1 MMLKLTT
8 IAFQVLFAGSAV
20 LAQPVAGSNQGT
32 TQDESARPGR
42 KAQAAPTEM
51 RIFALKHASAE
62 EITGVVSRLLRA
74 RIVADG
80 RTNSLIVNGTSED
93 LQKAHE
99 LIAALDVPAD
109 VPEPDASEVVLIQ
122 LHHRS
127 AEEVASRISMVV
139 FPFMARSV
147 RIAADSARETVI
159 VNGPPAFIRT
169 AQLIAAKLDTAAESV
184 QLEFTFFRAD
194 LNATGVSKNIPKDL
208 ADVAKELSRF
218 GSIELIG
225 RLATVASEG
234 EKFSIRGAIST
245 DMQAQ
250 VSGRLL
256 KAVSGG
262 GVRLEVDADMTLQRD
277 IQTETRKGREQSSFK
292 VETTLSTRRGETV
305 VIGSAPTGWAPGES
319 AILVVQVRS

>member
-32 TQDESARPGR
+32 TQDEKARPGR
-42 KAQAAPTEM
+42 RAQAAPTEM
-51 RIFALKHASAE
+51 RIFGLKHASAE
-62 EITGVVSRLLRA
+62 DVAGVVGRLLRGA
-74 RIVADG
+74 KFVADPN
-80 RTNSLIVNGTSED
+80 TNSLIVNGTSED
-93 LQKAHE
+93 LQKAKE
-99 LIAALDVPAD
+99 LIAALDVP
-109 VPEPDASEVVLIQ
+109 VDAPKTSTSEVVLIQ

-127 AEEVASRISMVV
+127 ADEVAGHISRVAST
-139 FPFMARSV
+139 RSA

-159 VNGPPAFIRT
+159 LNGPPAFIRT
-169 AQLIAAKLDTAAESV
+169 AQLIAARLDTPAESV

-194 LNATGVSKNIPKDL
+194 LNSTGVSKNIPKDL

-225 RLATVASEG
+225 RLAAVASEG
-234 EKFSIRGAIST
+234 EKFSISGAISN
-245 DMQAQ
+245 DMRAMVQ
-250 VSGRLL
+250 GRLL
-256 KAVSGG
+256 KAVAGG
-262 GVRLEVDADMTLQRD
+262 GVRLAVDADMTLQRES
-277 IQTETRKGREQSSFK
+277 QTETQKRREQSSFK
-292 VETTLSTRRGETV
+292 VETTLLTRRGDTV